1 MDDHFILRYGC
12 PVKCLLLFFLLP
24 FASAFCG
31 LTWEHK
37 DVHLSV
43 KATDK
48 TATGIFPFTNGSSK
62 PITVIETK
70 TSCGCTTA
78 KLDKK
83 TYAPGESGQIV
94 ALFDIG
100 SRVGAQQK
108 VITVTTDDAKEKSV
122 ELELNVDIP
131 DPVATSAALLRW
143 NIGDKP
149 TEQIFTVKATDGY
162 QIHVKDIRVSNAFFT
177 ARLDTAKDGVA
188 YQIAVTPV
196 KTDAKVFGLL
206 IVTTDY
212 PPNNPRVVYSQLQV
226 Q

>member
-1 MDDHFILRYGC
+1 MDGHFILRYEC
-12 PVKCLLLFFLLP
+12 PVKCFLLFLWLP

-37 DVHLSV
+37 DAHLSA

-48 TATGIFPFTNGSSK
+48 TVSGIFPFKNETGK
-62 PITVIETK
+62 PITITETK

-100 SRVGAQQK
+100 NRVGAQQK
-108 VITVTTDDAKEKSV
+108 TITVTTDDPKEKPV
-122 ELELNVDIP
+122 ELELNVEIP

-143 NIGDKP
+143 NVGEKP
-149 TEQIFTVKATDGY
+149 SEQIFSVKANEGF
-162 QIHVKDIRVSNAFFT
+162 QIHVKDIRCSNAFFS
-177 ARLDTAKDGVA
+177 AKLDTAKDGST

-206 IVTTDY
+206 IVTLDY
-212 PPNNPRVVYSQLQV
+212 PPNNPRVVYAQLQV